1 MRQLVIGLG
10 EVGTAIQSIL
20 QCDGYDAKDSDSP
33 RPQLYFQYDV
43 LHICIPFSDITPTKM
58 GFVEIVRRYKDRFK
72 ATLVIVHST
81 VLVGTCDKEN
91 WVHSPVRGVHPNLEQ
106 GIRTFVKYFGGD
118 RAHEAA
124 EIFRAHGIIC
134 TAVNKASSTEALKL
148 WDTTQYGLMILIQ
161 KEIHRWCEENNV
173 PFDLIYTDANHT
185 YSIGYE
191 TLNRPEVARPYLKH
205 MPGPIGGHC
214 VIPNAHLLS
223 SLLTELLIDFNTKLT
238 LDQKPEEAL

>member
-20 QCDGYDAKDSDSP
+20 QCDGYDSRGMLVP
-33 RPQLYFQYDV
+33 TGGFDV
-43 LHICIPFSDITPTKM
+43 LHICFPWSED
-58 GFVEIVRRYKDRFK
+58 FVKNVVAYRNMFAKPGDLLVS
-72 ATLVIVHST
+72 LVIVHSS
-81 VLVGTCDKEN
+81 VPVGTCDTYG
-91 WVHSPVRGVHPNLEQ
+91 WAHSPVRGVHPNLEQ
-106 GIRTFVKYFGGD
+106 GIRTFLKYFGGD

-191 TLNRPEVARPYLKH
+191 ALNRPEVVRPYLKH

-223 SLLTELLIDFNTKLT
+223 SPLTELLIDFNTKLT